1 VVRGLESMESVS
13 PEEKLANTLRW
24 SSLGVAMG

>member
-1 VVRGLESMESVS
+1 MESAS

-24 SSLGVAMG
+24 SSLGLGVAMMGMT